1 MITEQLLK
9 DTADF
14 EGAKA
19 RVLMALIANGNAP
32 EDLLQFFNEYAKWNS
47 YFAGGVAQLVA
58 NIASA
63 EELFME
69 PNQPR
74 ALADRAQYI
83 ASFIFD
89 AARDE
94 FDDHI
99 NRQRDPHRSLA
110 QAMLH
115 GLATKDNL
123 MHVLDAPTPGWL
135 IDLCDVVVPSYGGMD
150 RIFEIDAIFYGM
162 GYHLGSE
169 LLADQEF
176 SIIDKYMREEQT
188 KTFEYLKLHSA
199 SLADA
204 THRDYAWI
212 AVHSGTDGGAEADH
226 FAWALEGINKALEL
240 QTGIWNGAEL
250 KERCIVM
257 LLEGFKSFEADHEE
271 FFNTVGQ
278 DV

>member
-14 EGAKA
+14 QGAKD
-19 RVLMALIANGNAP
+19 RVLVALIANSTTDA
-32 EDLLQFFNEYAKWNS
+32 EQIRFFNQYAKWNS
-47 YFAGGVAQLVA
+47 YFAGGVALLVA

-63 EELFME
+63 EDLFLEKNM
-69 PNQPR
+69 PL

-115 GLATKDNL
+115 GLATRANL
-123 MHVLDAPTPGWL
+123 MDVLDERTPFWL
-135 IDLCDVVVPSYGGMD
+135 KGACDRVVSSYGAVNEAFP
-150 RIFEIDAIFYGM
+150 ITAIFFGM

-176 SIIDKYMREEQT
+176 SIIDKYMREQ
-188 KTFEYLKLHSA
+188 KTEVFEYLKRHSA
-199 SLADA
+199 SLADG

-226 FAWALEGINKALEL
+226 FAWALEGINKAIDLLDTEDAKELALE
-240 QTGIWNGAEL
+240 
-250 KERCIVM
+250 V
-257 LLEGFKSFEADHEE
+257 LLEGFAAFEYDHQTFFSNVGKTNEE
-271 FFNTVGQ
+271 
-278 DV
+278 

>member
-14 EGAKA
+14 EGAKL
-19 RVLMALIANGNAP
+19 RVSRWLERTAKNPDVLVRS
-32 EDLLQFFNEYAKWNS
+32 FNHYAKWNS

-58 NIASA
+58 NIATA

-69 PNQPR
+69 PNQPK

-110 QAMLH
+110 QAMLS
-115 GLATKDNL
+115 GMATKFDL
-123 MHVLDAPTPGWL
+123 MQVLDEDYPGWL
-135 IDLCDVVVPSYGGMD
+135 LELCDEVVPSYGGSDNMY
-150 RIFEIDAIFYGM
+150 EIDSIFFGM

-176 SIIDKYMREEQT
+176 SIIDRYMRDAETEL
-188 KTFEYLKLHSA
+188 FEYLKTNTTH
-199 SLADA
+199 LADSD
-204 THRDYAWI
+204 HRDYAWI
-212 AVHSGTDGGAEADH
+212 GVHSALGGGAEADH

-240 QTGIWNGAEL
+240 QGDL
-250 KERCIVM
+250 KDRCM
-257 LLEGFKSFEADHEE
+257 ETLLEGFQRFEADHD
-271 FFNTVGQ
+271 FFFA
-278 DV
+278 DEA